1 MTGQKDNVVSQQSA
15 DRQSPHFHVLMG
27 SQQYLV
33 VKHAHVWRPPTDVM
47 EEGDRLVILVEIAGM
62 RRGEFHVA
70 LNSQRLMIS
79 GTRPR
84 PLESSTAYHQL
95 EVRYGEFRT
104 EVALPWPVDDEAIV
118 AEYDDGFLRIEL
130 PRANID
136 EVRVIT
142 VKKDQTR

>member
-1 MTGQKDNVVSQQSA
+1 MTGQKDNIIPQQSV
-15 DRQSPHFHVLMG
+15 DRQSPRFHVLMG

-33 VKHAHVWRPPTDVM
+33 VKHSHIWRPPTDVM

-79 GTRPR
+79 GNRPR
-84 PLESSTAYHQL
+84 PVESSTAYHQL

-104 EVALPWPVDDEAIV
+104 EVTLPWPVDDDGIV

-130 PRANID
+130 PRASVED
-136 EVRVIT
+136 LRVIT
-142 VKKDQTR
+142 VKKEDEA